1 MAVSSPLTTLD
12 TRFSDDEAVATQWDD
27 TRRALESAELFWIC
41 TVRRD
46 GRPHVTPLV
55 AVWLDEAIHFCTG
68 PSEQKAINLV
78 HNAQVVLTTGCAD
91 WESGFDIVV
100 EGDAVR
106 VTAREQLE
114 RLADA
119 WAQKWDGRWR
129 YRVGDGVFLH
139 SAPAL
144 GEALVFAVEPR
155 KVFAF
160 GKGTFGQTRHQFQ

>member
-1 MAVSSPLTTLD
+1 MVSSPLTTLD
-12 TRFSDDEAVATQWDD
+12 PRFSDDEAVATQWGD

-68 PSEQKAINLV
+68 PSEQKAINLG
-78 HNAQVVLTTGCAD
+78 HNSHVVLTTGCAD
-91 WESGFDIVV
+91 WESGFDIIV
-100 EGDAVR
+100 EGKAVR

-119 WAQKWDGRWR
+119 WAQVRQT
-129 YRVGDGVFLH
+129 H
-139 SAPAL
+139 IPA
-144 GEALVFAVEPR
+144 R
-155 KVFAF
+155 SRMR
-160 GKGTFGQTRHQFQ
+160 TRRPWS

>member
-68 PSEQKAINLV
+68 PTEQKAINLA
-78 HNAQVVLTTGCAD
+78 HNSHVILATGCNEWD
-91 WESGFDIVV
+91 SGFDTVV

-106 VTAREQLE
+106 VAAREQLE

-119 WAQKWDGRWR
+119 WATKWDGRWR
-129 YRVGDGVFLH
+129 YQVGDGVFLH
-139 SAPAL
+139 SDTAL
-144 GEALVFAVEPR
+144 GEALVFVVEPR

-160 GKGTFGQTRHQFQ
+160 GKGTFSQTRYQFQ

>member
-1 MAVSSPLTTLD
+1 MRSPLTTLD
-12 TRFSDDEAVATQWDD
+12 SRFSDDEAVATQWDD

-68 PSEQKAINLV
+68 PSEQKAINLT
-78 HNAQVVLTTGCAD
+78 HNSHVVLTTGCAD
-91 WESGFDIVV
+91 WESGFDVVV

-106 VTAREQLE
+106 VTEREQLA

-129 YRVGDGVFLH
+129 YRAGDGVFLH
-139 SAPAL
+139 SDRAL

-155 KVFAF
+155 KIFAF